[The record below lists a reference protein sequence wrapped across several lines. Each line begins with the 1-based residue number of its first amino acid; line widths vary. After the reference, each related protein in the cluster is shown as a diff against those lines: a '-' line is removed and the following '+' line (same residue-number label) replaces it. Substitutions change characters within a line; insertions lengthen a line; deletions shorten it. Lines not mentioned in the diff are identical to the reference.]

1 MTLRSLPFL
10 AVLLTLAS
18 GALAVEPKASGDA
31 ERIVADLGPR
41 VPQIRLLHATTGAR
55 TTTGSGFVVD
65 QARGWVMTN
74 YHVIS
79 DWVRRPGDHKIR
91 VVFGSE
97 GDGIPAQPVGFDVV
111 HDLAVLHVE
120 GSLPAAI
127 PLESGGVANGE
138 RLFSLGYPYD
148 LGLSVVEGTYNG
160 FLEKRVYQRI
170 HFTGSLNPGMSGGPA
185 VNARGEVVG
194 INVATQGNQVSF
206 LVPRRY
212 AGELLQSAG
221 DLSLEPSALLAQVG
235 KQLVKYQKELS
246 ARILE
251 STLDPV
257 LLGPY
262 QVPGGI
268 PSFME
273 SGTYADRDPD
283 DLYTIASYYASM
295 EESIFVWSNHRTGY
309 IDVAHSHITSEEMD
323 RFRFYNLY
331 RALYVQSP
339 STNAA
344 ESRDVT
350 NFATTSWNISLDG
363 RPFRVLLCLRA
374 SLDFDGLYDG
384 VLRMANLERENH
396 GLMTT
401 VTMSGFSFENIR
413 AIVQKIL
420 GGSTWK

>member
-1 MTLRSLPFL
+1 MAAALLL
-10 AVLLTLAS
+10 AGSVLAQ
-18 GALAVEPKASGDA
+18 GEKPPSGDA

-65 QARGWVMTN
+65 RARGWVMTN

-79 DWVRRPGDHKIR
+79 DWVRRPGDHNIR
-91 VVFGSE
+91 VVFGNS
-97 GDGIPAQPVGFDVV
+97 GDGLAARPVGFNVV

-120 GSLPAAI
+120 GDLPAAI
-127 PLESGGVANGE
+127 PLEMAGVAKGE

-206 LVPRRY
+206 LVPKSY
-212 AGELLQSAG
+212 ASDLLQVAG
-221 DLSLEPSALLAQVG
+221 DMAIEPAALLERVG
-235 KQLVKYQKELS
+235 TQLEAFQKDLT

-251 STLDPV
+251 SNLDPV
-257 LLGPY
+257 QLGPY

-268 PSFME
+268 GSFME

-283 DLYTIASYYASM
+283 DLYDIASYYASM

-309 IDVAHSHITSEEMD
+309 VDVAHSHITSADLD

-339 STNAA
+339 SANAA

-350 NFATTSWNISLDG
+350 NFQTTSWNISLNG
-363 RPFRVLLCLRA
+363 RPWRVILCLRA
-374 SLDFDGLYDG
+374 SLDFEGHYDG
-384 VLRMANLERENH
+384 ILRMANLEHDRH

-401 VTMSGFSFENIR
+401 VTMSGFTFENLQ
-413 AIVQKIL
+413 AIVKKIL
-420 GGSTWK
+420 GGSGWK